1 MSTSTSR
8 DTYFE
13 AGLEILA
20 TSGYG
25 ALKLS
30 EVCQSLS
37 VTTGSFYHFFKNWG
51 EYTEALLQ
59 YWLQTRTVQEMEYA
73 RSIAKPFE
81 RVSALVQIGLSLP
94 HGAEA
99 AIRTWSNVSGE
110 VRPIQEAV
118 DKNRYDIFYESTL
131 ELVGDP
137 EQAHRF
143 ANWALYLLI
152 GYEQAS
158 LPRDIGSLEWVAKQ
172 LLDAIAAQSDSN
184 LVD

>member
-1 MSTSTSR
+1 MSPTTSR
-8 DTYFE
+8 ETYFE
-13 AGLEILA
+13 AGLDILA

-30 EVCQSLS
+30 EVCQRLC

-51 EYTEALLQ
+51 AYTEALLQ
-59 YWLQTRTVQEMEYA
+59 HWLNTRTVQEMAFA
-73 RSIAKPFE
+73 RSIPGAFD

-99 AIRTWSNVSGE
+99 AIRTWSNISDE
-110 VRPIQEAV
+110 VRPIQEEV
-118 DKNRYDIFYESTL
+118 DKNRYDIFYESTF

-158 LPRDIGSLEWVAKQ
+158 LPRDLESLKWIADQ
-172 LLDAIAAQSDSN
+172 LLDAIVAQAEAN
-184 LVD
+184 LVN